1 MKLNFYKAIKRAAV
15 TVITISVLMT
25 STAFASE
32 LNITDIQSHWGKSN
46 IEYLISRGSINGYPD
61 GTFRPDGTITRAE
74 FVKIALGSVMP
85 VEIATGSHWATEIF
99 DEAINQEILKIGEM
113 PESNWDKPITR
124 YEMTMI
130 MTRIAEKLLN
140 EEKIGTVGI
149 ANILTDYNKVQQN
162 QYYTA
167 YVEQAYMKGLIK
179 GYEDGSFQGT
189 KTGSR
194 AEASTMLARM
204 LDATKREKVD
214 TSVVV
219 VKPPV
224 VVGATTLYQTDAT
237 RGEAKAGD
245 TFVKADGTKV
255 VLKVDSVSGVLG
267 AGQGVA
273 LDLGR
278 TSETGWSTVTDGYQ
292 ATGNE
297 FGPVAG
303 EIYRINPN
311 TGEGHWTEDWIKISN
326 TTEPE
331 YSGTTDG
338 ELSADKNWA
347 WTTGYRGGSW
357 YFVVNCGLS

>member
-1 MKLNFYKAIKRAAV
+1 MKLNFYKTIKRTAV
-15 TVITISVLMT
+15 TVIAVSILMT

-32 LNITDIQSHWGKSN
+32 FVDVPGHWGELN
-46 IEYLISRGSINGYPD
+46 IEYLIGRGSINGYPD

-124 YEMTMI
+124 YEMTMV

-149 ANILTDYNKVQQN
+149 ANILTDYNTVQQN
-162 QYYTA
+162 QYYTT
-167 YVEQAYMKGLIK
+167 YVEQAYMKGLIR

-214 TSVVV
+214 TSTVV

-224 VVGATTLYQTDAT
+224 VVGAATLYQTDAT

-255 VLKVDSVSGVLG
+255 VLKVGPSGVLG
-267 AGQGVA
+267 QGQGVA

-278 TSETGWSTVTDGYQ
+278 TVDDSIGKATVFDGYQ
-292 ATGNE
+292 ATGND

-303 EIYRINPN
+303 DKYSLNPY
-311 TGEGHWTEDWIKISN
+311 TKEGHWTGDWIKISN
-326 TTEPE
+326 TTEPT
-331 YSGTTDG
+331 YSGKTEG
-338 ELSADKNWA
+338 ELSADKNWE
-347 WTTGYRGGSW
+347 WTTMYKGGAW
-357 YFVVNCGLS
+357 CFVVDYSV